1 MPFATSP
8 FTRKAQ
14 IVDLASGR
22 VVVTYPI
29 DLPAHNNP
37 NAEWEMMERAW
48 RYAVEDG
55 ITRHD
60 ARNMFSVRIV
70 PIDWIAST
78 KPLAANSRE
87 DANV

>member
-1 MPFATSP
+1 MNASQFCFAK
-8 FTRKAQ
+8 KAQ

-22 VVVTYPI
+22 VIVTYPI
-29 DLPAHNNP
+29 DLPARNDP

-70 PIDWIAST
+70 PIDWMAYA
-78 KPLAANSRE
+78 KPSVAIGGT
-87 DANV
+87 DIDV